1 MLFSLLISI
10 ILINLSHMLHSR
22 HYPLISSKKIC
33 DPNSA
38 IGESKYIFLLI
49 GYHKTSYCNEDK
61 ELGFKYFC
69 DGLGMKFTQEIQQ
82 LKLLAFLLGFL
93 CVYRDIFLVNVAMA
107 REIAFCWAKLRM
119 KDKFELIKKEYYN
132 LR

>member
-1 MLFSLLISI
+1 MLRNIHFLLIS
-10 ILINLSHMLHSR
+10 LE
-22 HYPLISSKKIC
+22 KIC

-38 IGESKYIFLLI
+38 TGESKCIFPLI
-49 GYHKTSYCNEDK
+49 GYHKTSYYNEDK
-61 ELGFKYFC
+61 ELDFIYFC
-69 DGLGMKFTQEIQQ
+69 DELGMKFTQEIQQ

-93 CVYRDIFLVNVAMA
+93 CVCRDIFFLNVAMG

-132 LR
+132 CR